1 MEKEWRINRPD
12 KSILTAY
19 HNSKGGHGNG
29 KKFNNT
35 NNTNKNSSY
44 NSSYANEQQNS
55 KNAERAKNTTKNK
68 NMNKTSDCHTKD
80 YSDYNNG
87 NY

>member
-1 MEKEWRINRPD
+1 MAKN
-12 KSILTAY
+12 Y
-19 HNSKGGHGNG
+19 
-29 KKFNNT
+29 NNT

-80 YSDYNNG
+80 YSDYNKDLLAFQTKKAGRFLAIKNKKKDMKM
-87 NY
+87 

>member
-1 MEKEWRINRPD
+1 MLKFWKKILFLEDHFLEKEWRINRPD

-29 KKFNNT
+29 
-35 NNTNKNSSY
+35 
-44 NSSYANEQQNS
+44 ANEQQNS